1 MAEVNENA
9 GRERRQHDR
18 FFVHKRIE
26 VLTSTETFNGVLRDI
41 SVGGAAIKVWA
52 PLYQADI
59 VSIDINDLGEYE
71 GQVLRSIEDET
82 FAVEFETNES
92 EAVELAAELVGICYG
107 AGGQCASDTG
117 DVKKSNLTP

>member
-41 SVGGAAIKVWA
+41 SVGGAAIKVRA

-59 VSIDINDLGEYE
+59 ISIDINDLGEYE
-71 GQVLRSIEDET
+71 GQILRSIEDET

-92 EAVELAAELVGICYG
+92 EAVELAAKLVGIYYG
-107 AGGQCASDTG
+107 AGGECASDTA

>member
-1 MAEVNENA
+1 MAEVNETA
-9 GRERRQHDR
+9 GRERRQHNR

-41 SVGGAAIKVWA
+41 SVGGAAIKVQP

-82 FAVEFETNES
+82 FAVEFETN
-92 EAVELAAELVGICYG
+92 
-107 AGGQCASDTG
+107 
-117 DVKKSNLTP
+117 